1 MSHRL
6 PLQMC
11 DFALALAAGSA
22 YSSRMSLRS
31 SKTLAVLIAV
41 AFCACGAEQAL
52 ARSKKQPAEPMPSV
66 TMDEGTPIIM
76 QGLKLERPKKQP
88 GATPGS
94 ADEEQAKERAERPV
108 KIPRGSSSYVPPPV
122 PSPLGGPPSP
132 TLLRPQVAPYQPPAI
147 NSFSDRVINCNQ
159 SFTFNAGVGNNPTNR
174 DAFVRQCAN

>member
-1 MSHRL
+1 MGL
-6 PLQMC
+6 EMC
-11 DFALALAAGSA
+11 DFALAPAAGSA
-22 YSSRMSLRS
+22 YFFSMSLPS
-31 SKTLAVLIAV
+31 SKALAVVLSA
-41 AFCACGAEQAL
+41 ALCACGADQAL
-52 ARSKKQPAEPMPSV
+52 ARSKKPAAEPVPSV

-76 QGLKLERPKKQP
+76 QGLKLERPKKRP
-88 GATPGS
+88 AATPGA

-147 NSFSDRVINCNQ
+147 NSFSNRVINCNQ

-174 DAFVRQCAN
+174 DAYVRQCAN

>member
-1 MSHRL
+1 MSL
-6 PLQMC
+6 PSSK
-11 DFALALAAGSA
+11 ALAIVLAA
-22 YSSRMSLRS
+22 
-31 SKTLAVLIAV
+31 AV
-41 AFCACGAEQAL
+41 AFSACGAEQAL
-52 ARSKKQPAEPMPSV
+52 ARSKKQPAEPSV

-76 QGLKLERPKKQP
+76 QGLKLERPKKRP
-88 GATPGS
+88 AATPGA

-147 NSFSDRVINCNQ
+147 NSFSNRVINCNQ

-174 DAFVRQCAN
+174 DAYVRQCAN

>member
-1 MSHRL
+1 MSHDL

-108 KIPRGSSSYVPPPV
+108 KIPRGSSSYVP
-122 PSPLGGPPSP
+122 
-132 TLLRPQVAPYQPPAI
+132 LLRPQVAPYQPPAI